1 MWDDVGWASSYNPD
15 AVLGGAIDF
24 GGSGVVHMTG
34 GVAAFWGALI
44 IGPRAGRFDLD
55 GTPVAIR
62 GHSSVLQASP
72 IYLSHHRRERPSD
85 HPLSGH
91 SYVYCTGARH
101 LHTVDG
107 LVREPISNLR
117 GSHSPLDFRSL
128 TCTPTSDPPRYGFNP
143 GSTLAITPT
152 GYAATAARAT
162 ICTTISAAFGG
173 MVTVIITKKLD
184 HIWDLGV
191 CPYPSVLAP
200 ALTYIVPASARYYHT
215 RRAEQR
221 HPCLAGV

>member
-1 MWDDVGWASSYNPD
+1 M
-15 AVLGGAIDF
+15 
-24 GGSGVVHMTG
+24 
-34 GVAAFWGALI
+34 
-44 IGPRAGRFDLD
+44 
-55 GTPVAIR
+55 
-62 GHSSVLQASP
+62 
-72 IYLSHHRRERPSD
+72 
-85 HPLSGH
+85 
-91 SYVYCTGARH
+91 
-101 LHTVDG
+101 DG

-184 HIWDLGV
+184 HIWDLG
-191 CPYPSVLAP
+191 
-200 ALTYIVPASARYYHT
+200 ALCNGI
-215 RRAEQR
+215 
-221 HPCLAGV
+221 LAGLVSITAGCATVLPWHAMFIGSIGGPPYVESNSRPKRFV

>member
-1 MWDDVGWASSYNPD
+1 M
-15 AVLGGAIDF
+15 
-24 GGSGVVHMTG
+24 
-34 GVAAFWGALI
+34 
-44 IGPRAGRFDLD
+44 
-55 GTPVAIR
+55 
-62 GHSSVLQASP
+62 
-72 IYLSHHRRERPSD
+72 
-85 HPLSGH
+85 
-91 SYVYCTGARH
+91 
-101 LHTVDG
+101 DG

-191 CPYPSVLAP
+191 CAPTLA
-200 ALTYIVPASARYYHT
+200 S
-215 RRAEQR
+215 
-221 HPCLAGV
+221 